1 MAGALAEA
9 GGLRALLVVVLLFL
23 HHGQKG
29 NVVHVH
35 ALVVV
40 DVVGE
45 ICSAWVWRVLKIDQG
60 CRCVREWRDR
70 AC

>member
-1 MAGALAEA
+1 MLAEALAEA

-29 NVVHVH
+29 NVVHV

-40 DVVGE
+40 VVVRE

-60 CRCVREWRDR
+60 CRCAREWRDR